1 MLVLAVDL
9 LHVGAKLGDIHPP
22 VPVKGNVDG
31 LTDAVALTQD
41 ELKAIALGQ
50 LNGSELL
57 LWGER
62 LDCWLRGE
70 VRYVGR
76 LVGGDRQTAGRQ
88 KIEGFIHNKAKG
100 A

>member
-22 VPVKGNVDG
+22 VPVKGDVDG
-31 LTDAVALTQD
+31 LTDAVAFTQD
-41 ELKAIALGQ
+41 EFKAIALGQ

-57 LWGER
+57 LWGEG
-62 LDCWLRGE
+62 LDCRLRGE
-70 VRYVGR
+70 VRDVGWLVGR
-76 LVGGDRQTAGRQ
+76 DRQTTSRQ
-88 KIEGFIHNKAKG
+88 KIEGFIHDKAKG